1 MALWCKW
8 ITESEI
14 FTMWMYESKSW
25 IWNLEND
32 DYLEEYICFEGRWLD
47 FCMKLEVS
55 EERSVSKI

>member
-1 MALWCKW
+1 MALWCNW

-32 DYLEEYICFEGRWLD
+32 DYEEEDICFEGR
-47 FCMKLEVS
+47 
-55 EERSVSKI
+55 

>member
-32 DYLEEYICFEGRWLD
+32 DYEEEYICFEGRWLD